1 MNTIIPFIFFIG
13 CIFISRMISS
23 HAFQKLDSE
32 KKLEAINM
40 ANQKRTITSIISFL
54 AIAFLM
60 LNTELRL
67 IDLSLNLII
76 FFSLLLIFIL
86 FKTYRGIQKLKEH
99 NFPKSYIK
107 SYILASCVII
117 LGTLSLFGM
126 MFY

>member
-1 MNTIIPFIFFIG
+1 MITIVPFIIFIG

-23 HAFQKLDSE
+23 NAFQKLDSE

-40 ANQKRTITSIISFL
+40 ATQKRTITSIISFV

-60 LNTELRL
+60 LNTELRV
-67 IDLSLNLII
+67 IDLSLSFIL
-76 FFSLLLIFIL
+76 FFSLLLLFIA

-99 NFPKSYIK
+99 NFPKPYIK
-107 SYILASCVII
+107 SYILASCIII

-126 MFY
+126 MFS